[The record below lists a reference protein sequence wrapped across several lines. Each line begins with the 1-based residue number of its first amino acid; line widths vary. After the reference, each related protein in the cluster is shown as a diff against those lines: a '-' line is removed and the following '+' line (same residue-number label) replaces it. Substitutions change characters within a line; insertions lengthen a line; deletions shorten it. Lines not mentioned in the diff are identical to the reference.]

1 MSNQVQLQVVPA
13 VVPAVQTTAPAV
25 ATVVEITAPG
35 PQGPPGAAGAAGP
48 AGVGSA
54 WVQGAGV
61 PSAGTG
67 SNGDFYLN
75 TTNGDIYGPKTAGAW
90 GGVIFNIAEGQQG
103 PAGAAGAPG
112 AQGPAGADGRTL
124 LSGTTTPGAGVGANG
139 DFFIN
144 TAASL
149 IYGPK
154 SGGVWPTGV
163 SLVGPA
169 GATGPAGP
177 AGATGSSAYQVA
189 VAGGFVGTEAQWLAS
204 LVGAQGP
211 QGPAGAT
218 GASGSAATVAI
229 GTVTTG
235 AAGSSATVA
244 NAGTSSAAVLNFS
257 IPRGDT
263 GATGAAGAQGPAGV
277 VAATAPITYDAGTQT
292 VGISAATT
300 SAAGSMSA
308 TDKSKLDGLPSD
320 FNATSRAQTEAA
332 LVAGSNITLT
342 PSGSGA
348 NRQITIAATGGGG
361 DSGPGGALFLASQ
374 FV

>member
-25 ATVVEITAPG
+25 ATVVELTAPG

-112 AQGPAGADGRTL
+112 AQGPAGVDGRTL
-124 LSGTTTPGAGVGANG
+124 LSGTTAPGAGTGANG
-139 DFFIN
+139 DFFID
-144 TAASL
+144 TAASV

-154 SGGVWPTGV
+154 VGGAWPTGV

-169 GATGPAGP
+169 GAAGAQGPAGP
-177 AGATGSSAYQVA
+177 QGPQGIQGPQGDAGA
-189 VAGGFVGTEAQWLAS
+189 AGA
-204 LVGAQGP
+204 

-218 GASGSAATVAI
+218 GA
-229 GTVTTG
+229 TG
-235 AAGSSATVA
+235 PAGA
-244 NAGTSSAAVLNFS
+244 
-257 IPRGDT
+257 T
-263 GATGAAGAQGPAGV
+263 GATGPQGPAGV

-300 SAAGSMSA
+300 GAAGSMSA

-320 FNATSRAQTEAA
+320 FNAEARAQTEAA

-361 DSGPGGALFLASQ
+361 DSGPGGALFLASL